1 MYDISR
7 VHIVHCAEQLIKNKL
22 DHLLSDRH
30 LLRMNE
36 SLQSIVHI
44 LHTEVD
50 LIEGILGL
58 LGNRNDILQTNDI
71 LMPEEF

>member
-1 MYDISR
+1 M
-7 VHIVHCAEQLIKNKL
+7 HCAEQLIKNKL

-36 SLQSIVHI
+36 PLQSIVHI

-50 LIEGILGL
+50 LIKGILGL